1 MRVVHLTS
9 RKFALNASIAVMLG
23 GAAIRSLGRSVQM
36 SSLNSGALYIG
47 LHLVIFGLLIYGF
60 HRRNFEATVLLT
72 VIVSFAIF
80 GAPYAFVAWLEGD
93 TSWVGMALVAVYSA
107 LALLAT
113 PALIATTWRIW
124 RARKDEA
131 TT

>member
-1 MRVVHLTS
+1 
-9 RKFALNASIAVMLG
+9 MLG

-72 VIVSFAIF
+72 VVVSFAIF
-80 GAPYAFVAWLEGD
+80 GAPYAFVAWLERRYKLGWNGAGGSLLRSGFACNASAD
-93 TSWVGMALVAVYSA
+93 CDHLAHLACEEGRGNDITLRYS
-107 LALLAT
+107 
-113 PALIATTWRIW
+113 
-124 RARKDEA
+124 
-131 TT
+131 